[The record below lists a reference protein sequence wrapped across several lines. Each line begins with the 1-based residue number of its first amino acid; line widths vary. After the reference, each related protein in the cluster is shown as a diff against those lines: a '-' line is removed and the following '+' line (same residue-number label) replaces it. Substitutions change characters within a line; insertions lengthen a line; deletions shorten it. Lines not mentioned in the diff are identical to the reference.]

1 MNENREVQERKRRS
15 SEEIKRLV
23 LEFKASGLKRKEFC
37 LARGMAL
44 STLRRH
50 LKNHCLDQSGQKT
63 GSRLVAVELAKPDR
77 NAHAQ
82 EASAAL
88 EVVLSAGRRIAV
100 RQQFDSETLGRL
112 VKVLEGL

>member
-1 MNENREVQERKRRS
+1 MNQKVVQGRKRRS
-15 SEEIKRLV
+15 SEEVKRLV
-23 LEFKASGLKRKEFC
+23 LEFKASGLRRKEFC

-50 LKNHCLDQSGQKT
+50 LKNRCLGQGGQKT
-63 GSRLVAVELAKPDR
+63 GSRLVAVELVKPER
-77 NAHAQ
+77 HAHAE

-88 EVVLSAGRRIAV
+88 EVVLSGGRRIGV

>member
-50 LKNHCLDQSGQKT
+50 LKNRRLDQIGQKT
-63 GSRLVAVELAKPDR
+63 GSRLVAVELANREPNTDAGR
-77 NAHAQ
+77 ACG
-82 EASAAL
+82 L
-88 EVVLSAGRRIAV
+88 EVVLSGGRRIAV

>member
-1 MNENREVQERKRRS
+1 MNKNQVVQGRKRRS
-15 SEEIKRLV
+15 SQEIKRLV
-23 LEFKASGLKRKEFC
+23 LEFKASGLRRKEFC

-50 LKNHCLDQSGQKT
+50 LKNGCQDEGETKM
-63 GSRLVAVELAKPDR
+63 GSRLIAIELAEGDR
-77 NAHAQ
+77 DTHAAG
-82 EASAAL
+82 ASAL
-88 EVVLSAGRRIAV
+88 EVVLSSGRRIAV